1 MPLRSPT
8 ATRSDIRM
16 GMGGSQ
22 PNLSTI
28 ESNIDLPSD
37 DQINFRNKRKHT
49 GDEDIREELR
59 EIRKEMAEMMR
70 VLTSINEKQ
79 TETIN
84 KMSEDI
90 TLLKG
95 HVKEIKST
103 TENLGLENREIKSNL
118 DDVIS
123 KYKENNR
130 KIEIIETKLGT
141 FQPANI
147 TLPPVSTSSSNNLEE
162 NLMVELTERLSR
174 SKNIIITG
182 LAEQKSAN
190 YKERQD
196 ADKREVLNILQN
208 ITSDRSDPINI
219 IRLGKYASGKHRPLK
234 VCFSTKDEALF
245 VLRSKNTKDLGS
257 VKIFSDQTPQ
267 QQPYF
272 KKLKDELKSRIDNG
286 EMNLTIKY
294 YKGIPKI
301 VKTTPKN

>member
-1 MPLRSPT
+1 MMPLRSPT

-28 ESNIDLPSD
+28 ESNKDLPSD

-103 TENLGLENREIKSNL
+103 TDNLGLENREIKSNL
-118 DDVIS
+118 DDLIS

-208 ITSDRSDPINI
+208 ISSDCTDPINI
-219 IRLGKYASGKHRPLK
+219 IRLGKYAS
-234 VCFSTKDEALF
+234 ALF

-267 QQPYF
+267 QQAYF
-272 KKLKDELKSRIDNG
+272 KKLKDELKSRNDNG

>member
-28 ESNIDLPSD
+28 EANIDLPSD

-118 DDVIS
+118 DDLIS

-182 LAEQKSAN
+182 LVEQKSAN

-208 ITSDRSDPINI
+208 ISSDCS
-219 IRLGKYASGKHRPLK
+219 KHRPLK

-245 VLRSKNTKDLGS
+245 VLRSKNTKVLGS

-267 QQPYF
+267 QQAYF
-272 KKLKDELKSRIDNG
+272 KKLKDELKSRNDNG